1 MKCHL
6 KQEQNK
12 KYIFA
17 QLRAETEKVI
27 IDIITAHAKARARL
41 KAPPTGDTGKGFH
54 ERSPCSRK
62 GTLDM

>member
-12 KYIFA
+12 KYVFA

-41 KAPPTGDTGKGFH
+41 KAPPTGDTGNGI
-54 ERSPCSRK
+54 P
-62 GTLDM
+62 